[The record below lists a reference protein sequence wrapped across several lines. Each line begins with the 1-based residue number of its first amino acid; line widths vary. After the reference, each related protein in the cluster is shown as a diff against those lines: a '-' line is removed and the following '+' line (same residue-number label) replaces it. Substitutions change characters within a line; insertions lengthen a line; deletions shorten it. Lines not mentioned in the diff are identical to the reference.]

1 MNLVTKDEVPVGGKG
16 LSKDDISL
24 WGSTAIGLSST
35 APVYSLTATLG
46 LMVVAVG
53 AQAPIVFLLAFIP
66 MLFTAF
72 AYKELNRELPDCG
85 TTFTWASQAFG
96 KFTGW
101 MGGWGMALSGIV
113 VLANLAQIAGKYLW
127 LLVNPELAE
136 NVFLVTATGVGFI
149 AAMTWVNYRGIDI
162 GEKMQQ
168 VFIWIQYGA
177 LATFVIAALSKFG
190 SGQAENATA
199 FSWDW
204 FNPFAITDFGA
215 FTQAVLLALF
225 VYWGWDTCLALNEE
239 TRNPTKTPGRAAIL
253 ATVLLLLTYIS
264 VTVVVTMFAGVG
276 EEGLG
281 LANEENADDVL
292 YALADAAMG
301 PWAWLVVVAVMIS
314 AISSTQTTILP
325 TARGTLS
332 MAVHKALPDRF
343 GKVHAK
349 YLTPTFST
357 WLMGA
362 VSIVFYVGMTLVSEN
377 LLADSIAALGLY
389 IAFYYGITA
398 FACVWFFRKT
408 LKDSVRNL
416 FLRGLLPLAG
426 GAMMAVA
433 FIYSAFDMMNP
444 EYGSTQVAGVGGTF
458 LIGVGSLL
466 LGVVLMVVWY
476 SKSSRRKEAENDI
489 NDSDLVL

>member
-1 MNLVTKDEVPVGGKG
+1 MNITTTEAPTGGKG

-53 AQAPIVFLLAFIP
+53 AQAPIAFLLAFIP

-72 AYKELNRELPDCG
+72 AYKELNKAVPDCG

-136 NVFLVTATGVGFI
+136 SVPLVTATGVAFI

-168 VFIWIQYGA
+168 VFIWIQY
-177 LATFVIAALSKFG
+177 AALGAFVVMVLAKLG
-190 SGQAENATA
+190 AGEAENATA

-204 FNPFAITDFGA
+204 FNPFAISDFSA
-215 FTQAVLLALF
+215 FTQAILLALF

-253 ATVLLLLTYIS
+253 ATVLLLLTYVG
-264 VTVVVTMFAGVG
+264 VTVIVTMFAGVG

-292 YALADAAMG
+292 FALADAAMG

-332 MAVHKALPDRF
+332 MAVHKALPERF
-343 GKVHAK
+343 AKVHTK

-357 WLMGA
+357 VLMGA

-408 LKDSVRNL
+408 LKDSAGNL
-416 FLRGLLPLAG
+416 FMRGVLPLAG
-426 GAMMAVA
+426 GIMIAVA
-433 FIYSAFDMMNP
+433 FIYSAFDMFRP
-444 EYGSTQVAGVGGTF
+444 DYGETQFAGVGGTF

-466 LGVVLMVVWY
+466 LGVVLMALWY
-476 SKSSRRKEAENDI
+476 TKSSRRQAAEEDI
-489 NDSDLVL
+489 RDSELVL